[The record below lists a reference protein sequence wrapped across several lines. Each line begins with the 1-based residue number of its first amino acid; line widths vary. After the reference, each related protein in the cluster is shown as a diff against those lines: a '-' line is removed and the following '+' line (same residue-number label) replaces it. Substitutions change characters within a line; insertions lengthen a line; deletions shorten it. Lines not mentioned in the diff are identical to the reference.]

1 MNKFICL
8 ALVVLAVSAHDWT
21 LDEGVVVL
29 TDSNFD
35 HALEEFDF
43 ALVEFYAPWCGHCK
57 KLAPEFAAAAQQ
69 LASSAP
75 NVKLCKVDATV
86 EKEASGKFDIK
97 GFPTLKWFIRGSSH
111 PVDYE
116 GGRTAPE
123 IVQWISKTT
132 GPVSVEVKSVEEVEK
147 YKSDHEVVGVF
158 FGNPESHGWKDYSSV
173 AAAHDD
179 IIFIHVADD
188 SVKSHFGAKG
198 GFVLFKKFDEGRN
211 DFESAWT
218 HGAFSHFINSNKFPT
233 VLPFDQKAAQRI
245 FGEGHNALFVIVG
258 DNEAGLAAE
267 KEFEIAAKELQG
279 KITFSR
285 ARLHEQ
291 MGQRLADY
299 IGVTEKDVPT
309 LRIVLPS
316 QNMHKFNFEGEVTA
330 KNVKAFYEDWA
341 NGRLKPF
348 FKSEPIP
355 ESNDEPV
362 KVIVG
367 KNFQDVVINSNDDV
381 LMEFY
386 APWCGHCKQ
395 LTPIYDSL
403 ATRLKNVKGLV
414 IAKMDATANEV
425 EGVEIK
431 GFPTIKFFAK
441 GRKHNP
447 MDFEGD
453 RTEEGFV
460 EFLKKH
466 SSANFDGAHE
476 NHGGEL

>member
-1 MNKFICL
+1 L
-8 ALVVLAVSAHDWT
+8 AASAHDWT

-35 HALEEFDF
+35 HAISEFDF

-57 KLAPEFAAAAQQ
+57 KLTPEFSAAALQ
-69 LASSAP
+69 LAESTP

-86 EKEASGKFDIK
+86 EKEAAGKFDIK
-97 GFPTLKWFIRGSSH
+97 GFPTLKWFIKGSSH

-123 IVQWISKTT
+123 IVQWISKKT

-147 YKSDHEVVGVF
+147 YKSDHEVVGIF
-158 FGNPESHGWKDYSSV
+158 FGNSETQGWKDYSSV
-173 AAAHDD
+173 AAGQDD
-179 IIFIHVADD
+179 IIFIHTTD
-188 SVKSHFGAKG
+188 SDARTHFGAKEG

-211 DFESAWT
+211 DFDAAWT
-218 HGAFSHFINSNKFPT
+218 HGAFSSFINSNKNPT
-233 VLPFDQKAAQRI
+233 VIPFDQKAAQLI
-245 FGEGHNALFVIVG
+245 FGEGQNALFLLVS
-258 DNEAGLAAE
+258 DNEASLAAE
-267 KEFEIAAKELQG
+267 KAFDEVAKELRG

-291 MGQRLADY
+291 MGQRLGEY
-299 IGVTEKDVPT
+299 IGVTEKEVPT

-316 QNMHKFNFEGEVTA
+316 QNMHKFSFEGDVTA
-330 KNVKAFYEDWA
+330 KNIKSFYEDWA

-348 FKSEPIP
+348 FKSEAIP

-362 KVIVG
+362 KTIVG
-367 KNFQDVVINSNDDV
+367 KTFQDLVINSEDDV

-395 LTPIYDSL
+395 LVPIYDSL
-403 ATRLKNVKGLV
+403 ATKLKNVKGLV
-414 IAKMDATANEV
+414 IAKMDSTANEI

-431 GFPTIKFFAK
+431 GFPTIKFFPK

-447 MDFEGD
+447 IDFEGD
-453 RTEEGFV
+453 RTEEGFT

-466 SSANFDGAHE
+466 SSANFETAH
-476 NHGGEL
+476 HSHTDEL